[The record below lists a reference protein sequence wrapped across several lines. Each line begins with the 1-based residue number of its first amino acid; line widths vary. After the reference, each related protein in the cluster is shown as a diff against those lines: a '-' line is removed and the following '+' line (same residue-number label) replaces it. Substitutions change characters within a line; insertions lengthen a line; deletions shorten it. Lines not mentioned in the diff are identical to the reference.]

1 MPRAIRRSVLTYR
14 SQKGLLLAGAALAAM
29 LPLRGFAQSAP
40 PATQGAGTIVA
51 QAAVTAPAPQVA
63 DAAPAAPEAPE
74 EVIVTGTRQLGR
86 TKQQSPAPVDVI
98 SAKDLQATGEQNV
111 FDALNKVLPSLDLP
125 PVGFDTAGNVRSIR
139 LRGLSPDDVLVLI
152 DGKRRHVSANIN
164 ADIGPVGG
172 SDPVD
177 LDMIPISLIDH
188 IEVLRDGAAA
198 QYGSDAIAGV
208 INIILKHAD
217 HGGTAYAQEGATYV
231 QDGFTNNLG
240 GSMATSLGGNGYF
253 DLGADYTYHDHTN
266 RDGIF
271 PGVTGPNGTGSQL
284 ATPFTVPNLK
294 TISQIEGDPRKN
306 VADVGYN
313 TAYTISPE
321 VEIYSF
327 GTYAYRHS
335 ESFENY
341 RDPNTSGT
349 FVPTAITPATP
360 FGNLTAFNYYPG
372 GFEPVEAESEDDY
385 AATLGF
391 RGDLI
396 DDWHYDFSSTY
407 GADIE
412 NLSTIASINTDYLH
426 AFGYS
431 PTSFHAGEFND
442 SEWTNNLDFNKPI
455 DLGIF
460 AKPLSIAFGGEF
472 RRNTYQLEPGDG
484 PATFGGGSQAY
495 PGFTQASAGQYH
507 RTNEAVYIDLNT
519 NPIEHWQVDVAGRF
533 EHYSDV
539 KDTETGKLTTRYD
552 ITPWFAV
559 RGTISNGFRAP
570 SLAQEGFAAVNVGPT
585 TASGQFPVDSPAAK
599 ALGSVPLK
607 PERSQNYEVGI
618 VAEPIDL
625 MHVAVDLYRIDIR
638 DQIVDSGAFS
648 GPAALA
654 ALELSG
660 LLPPTCS
667 ANTGCNVYAQYFT
680 NGVSTKNY
688 GADITIDYTT
698 FLGDYG
704 KVAWLVAANL
714 SSITITHQ
722 EASAML
728 TPDVLS
734 EIDEDTPKSKVIL
747 QGTYT
752 YDQWS
757 LMTRVTRFGQS
768 VEVLADGPN
777 GGAPYTA
784 NRNAPAWIGD
794 VELGYKI
801 TPELT
806 FTLGANNFTDKYA
819 SHSTFLSRYHNAVEY
834 IPSSPYGIDGG
845 FYYGRLAYNFGA
857 PPPPPPPPAP
867 EAIATP
873 PSPPTIPVRTYLVF
887 FDWDRADLTARAKQ
901 IVSAAAEASTHV
913 QTTRI
918 EVDGYTDLSGTAAY
932 NQKLSVRRAET
943 VQNELVHDGV
953 PAGEIAIH
961 GYGESNP
968 LVPTAPGVREPQNRR
983 VEIVLK

>member
-1 MPRAIRRSVLTYR
+1 MPHDLLPVPQQNHGAVTHRST
-14 SQKGLLLAGAALAAM
+14 KGRLLASAALALM
-29 LPLRGFAQSAP
+29 LPSPLLAQNAP
-40 PATQGAGTIVA
+40 QSGPAAAPADPTLVA
-51 QAAVTAPAPQVA
+51 QATATAPAAAPPA
-63 DAAPAAPEAPE
+63 DAAPSAAPE
-74 EVIVTGTRQLGR
+74 EVIVTGTRQAGR
-86 TKQQSPAPVDVI
+86 TRQESPAPVDVI
-98 SAKDLQATGEQNV
+98 SAKELQATGEQNV

-164 ADIGPVGG
+164 ADIGPAGG

-217 HGGTAYAQEGATYV
+217 HGGSAFAQEGATYV

-240 GSMATSLGGNGYF
+240 ASMATSLGGNGYF
-253 DLGADYTYHDHTN
+253 DLGVDYTYHDHTN
-266 RDGIF
+266 RDGTF

-284 ATPFTVPNLK
+284 AVPFTVPNPK

-306 VADVGYN
+306 LANVGYN

-321 VEIYSF
+321 VELYSF
-327 GTYAYRHS
+327 ATYAYRHS

-341 RDPNTSGT
+341 RDPNTSGAY
-349 FVPTAITPATP
+349 PLA
-360 FGNLTAFNYYPG
+360 FGLYPN
-372 GFEPVEAESEDDY
+372 GFEPVEATNEDDY
-385 AATLGF
+385 AATFGV
-391 RGDLI
+391 RGDLV
-396 DDWHYDFSSTY
+396 DDWHYDLSSTY
-407 GADIE
+407 GGDII
-412 NLSTIASINTDYLH
+412 NLSTIASINTDYLA
-426 AFGYS
+426 AFGTS

-442 SEWTNNLDFNKPI
+442 TEWTTNLDFNKPVEI
-455 DLGIF
+455 GF

-472 RRNTYQLEPGDG
+472 RRNTYQLEPGDF
-484 PATFGGGSQAY
+484 PSTYGGGSQAY
-495 PGFTQASAGQYH
+495 PGFTAASAGQYH

-519 NPIEHWQVDVAGRF
+519 NPLEHWQVDVAGRF

-552 ITPWFAV
+552 ITPRFAV

-585 TASGQFPVDSPAAK
+585 TAIGQFPVNSAAAQ
-599 ALGSVPLK
+599 ALGAVPLK

-618 VAEPIDL
+618 VAEPIDRL
-625 MHVAVDLYRIDIR
+625 HVAVDAYRIDIR
-638 DQIVDSGAFS
+638 DQIVDSGTFS

-667 ANTGCNVYAQYFT
+667 AATGCNVYAQYYT

-688 GADITIDYTT
+688 GADITVDYTS
-698 FLGDYG
+698 FFGDYG

-722 EASAML
+722 EASAAL

-734 EIDEDTPKSKVIL
+734 EIAEDTPKSKVIL

-757 LMTRVTRFGQS
+757 LMARVTRFGQS
-768 VEVLADGPN
+768 VEVLPDGPN

-794 VELGYKI
+794 LEIGYKI
-801 TPELT
+801 TPEVT
-806 FTLGANNFTDKYA
+806 FTLGADNFTDKYA
-819 SHSTFLSRYHNAVEY
+819 SHSTFLSRYHNAIEY

-857 PPPPPPPPAP
+857 APPPPPPSPPEAVAPPPA
-867 EAIATP
+867 A
-873 PSPPTIPVRTYLVF
+873 TIPVRTYLVF
-887 FDWDRADLTARAKQ
+887 FDWDRADLTARARQ
-901 IVSAAAEASTHV
+901 IVDSAAEASTHV

-953 PAGEIAIH
+953 PAAEIAIH
-961 GYGESNP
+961 GYGQSNP

>member
-1 MPRAIRRSVLTYR
+1 
-14 SQKGLLLAGAALAAM
+14 
-29 LPLRGFAQSAP
+29 
-40 PATQGAGTIVA
+40 
-51 QAAVTAPAPQVA
+51 
-63 DAAPAAPEAPE
+63 
-74 EVIVTGTRQLGR
+74 LGR
-86 TKQQSPAPVDVI
+86 TKAQSPAPVDVI
-98 SAKDLQATGEQNV
+98 SATELQATGEQNV

-125 PVGFDTAGNVRSIR
+125 PIGFDTAGLVRSIR

-217 HGGTAYAQEGATYV
+217 HGGSAYAQEGATYV

-240 GSMATSLGGNGYF
+240 GSMGMSLGGNGFF
-253 DLGADYTYHDHTN
+253 DLGADYRYHDHTN

-271 PGVTGPNGTGSQL
+271 PGVTGPNGTGTQL
-284 ATPFTVPNLK
+284 ATPFTVPNPK
-294 TISQIEGDPRKN
+294 TISQIEGDPRYN
-306 VADVGYN
+306 LASVGYN
-313 TAYTISPE
+313 TGYNFGPT
-321 VEIYSF
+321 EIYSF

-335 ESFENY
+335 EAFENY

-349 FVPTAITPATP
+349 FVPGTGP
-360 FGNLTAFNYYPG
+360 FGNLTAFNYYPS
-372 GFEPVEAESEDDY
+372 GFEPLEAVNEDDY
-385 AATLGF
+385 AVTLGIK
-391 RGDLI
+391 GDLG
-396 DDWHYDFSSTY
+396 DDWHYDLSSTY
-407 GADIE
+407 GGDIE
-412 NLSTIASINTDYLH
+412 NISTIASINTDYLH
-426 AFGYS
+426 AFGVS
-431 PTSFHAGEFND
+431 PTHFHAGEFND
-442 SEWTNNLDFNKPI
+442 TEWTNNLDIDKPI

-460 AKPLSIAFGGEF
+460 ARPLNIAFGGEF
-472 RRNTYQLEPGDG
+472 RRNTYQLEPGDS
-484 PATFGGGSQAY
+484 AAIYGGGSQAY
-495 PGFTQASAGQYH
+495 PGFTPASAGYYQ
-507 RTNEAVYIDLNT
+507 RTNEAGYVDINT
-519 NPIEHWQVDVAGRF
+519 YPIEHWQIDLAGRF

-539 KDTETGKLTTRYD
+539 KDTETGKFTTRYD
-552 ITPWFAV
+552 IMPWFAV

-585 TASGQFPVDSPAAK
+585 TASGQFPVNSPAAR
-599 ALGSVPLK
+599 ALGSIPLK
-607 PERSQNYEVGI
+607 PERSQNYEAGI
-618 VAEPIDL
+618 VTEPVDR
-625 MHVAVDLYRIDIR
+625 MHIAVDVYRIDIR

-667 ANTGCNVYAQYFT
+667 AATGCNVYAQYFT
-680 NGVSTKNY
+680 NGVNTKNY
-688 GADITIDYTT
+688 GADVTIDY
-698 FLGDYG
+698 LMPLNDYG
-704 KVAWLVAANL
+704 KIAWLLAANF

-722 EASAML
+722 EASAAL

-734 EIDEDTPKSKVIL
+734 EISEDTPKSKIIL

-752 YDQWS
+752 YDKWS
-757 LMTRVTRFGQS
+757 LMGRVTRYGQS

-784 NRNAPAWIGD
+784 NRNAPAFIGD
-794 VELGYKI
+794 VEIGYKL

-806 FTLGANNFTDKYA
+806 FTLGADNFTDKYA
-819 SHSTFLSRYHNAVEY
+819 NHTTFTSRYHNAIEY

-857 PPPPPPPPAP
+857 PPKAPPQMPEPAASAPPA
-867 EAIATP
+867 I
-873 PSPPTIPVRTYLVF
+873 IPVRTYLVF
-887 FDWDRADLTARAKQ
+887 FDWDRADLTDRARQ
-901 IVSAAAEASTHV
+901 IVAQAAQASTKV
-913 QTTRI
+913 QTTKI
-918 EVDGYTDLSGTAAY
+918 EVNGYTDLSGTVPY
-932 NQKLSVRRAET
+932 NQKLSVRRAQT
-943 VQNELVHDGV
+943 VKTELVRDGV
-953 PAGEIAIH
+953 AANEISIH

-968 LVPTAPGVREPQNRR
+968 LVPTAKGVREPQNRR
-983 VEIVLK
+983 VEIILR

>member
-1 MPRAIRRSVLTYR
+1 MKPSKISA
-14 SQKGLLLAGAALAAM
+14 AALVVLLPAA
-29 LPLRGFAQSAP
+29 LQAQ
-40 PATQGAGTIVA
+40 
-51 QAAVTAPAPQVA
+51 TAPAP
-63 DAAPAAPEAPE
+63 AAPSLSSTDTNGQLGSSAEQ
-74 EVIVTGTRQLGR
+74 VIVTGTRQLGR
-86 TKQQSPAPVDVI
+86 TKAQSPAPVDVI
-98 SAKDLQATGEQNV
+98 SATDLQATGEQNV

-125 PVGFDTAGNVRSIR
+125 PVGFDTAGLVRSIR

-217 HGGTAYAQEGATYV
+217 HGGSAYAQEGATYV

-240 GSMATSLGGNGYF
+240 VSAGTSLGGNGFF
-253 DLGADYTYHDHTN
+253 DLGADYRYHDHTN
-266 RDGIF
+266 RDGTF
-271 PGVTGPNGTGSQL
+271 PGVTGPNGTGTQL
-284 ATPFTVPNLK
+284 ATPFTVPNPK
-294 TISQIEGDPRKN
+294 TVSQIEGDPRYN
-306 VADVGYN
+306 LASVGYN
-313 TAYTISPE
+313 TGYTIGAA
-321 VEIYSF
+321 EIYSF

-335 ESFENY
+335 EAFENY
-341 RDPNTSGT
+341 RDPNTSRT
-349 FVPTAITPATP
+349 FVPVAITPSTP

-372 GFEPVEAESEDDY
+372 GFEPLEAVNEDDY
-385 AATLGF
+385 AATLGLK
-391 RGDLI
+391 GDLG
-396 DDWHYDFSSTY
+396 DDWHYDLSSTY
-407 GADIE
+407 GGDIE
-412 NLSTIASINTDYLH
+412 NISTIASINTDYLH
-426 AFGYS
+426 AFGVS
-431 PTSFHAGEFND
+431 PTHFHAGEFND
-442 SEWTNNLDFNKPI
+442 TEWTNNLDIDKPI
-455 DLGIF
+455 DLGF
-460 AKPLSIAFGGEF
+460 LAAPLNVAFGGEF
-472 RRNTYQLEPGDG
+472 RRNTYQLQPGDSA
-484 PATFGGGSQAY
+484 ATFGGGSQAY
-495 PGFTQASAGQYH
+495 PGFTQASAGNYH
-507 RTNEAVYIDLNT
+507 RTNEAGYVDINT
-519 NPIEHWQVDVAGRF
+519 YPVEHWQIDLAGRF

-539 KDTETGKLTTRYD
+539 KNTETGKFTTRYD

-585 TASGQFPVDSPAAK
+585 TASGQFPVNSAAAR
-599 ALGSVPLK
+599 ALGSIPLK

-618 VAEPIDL
+618 VTEPMDR

-667 ANTGCNVYAQYFT
+667 AATGCNVYAQYFT
-680 NGVSTKNY
+680 NGVNTKNY
-688 GADITIDYTT
+688 GADVTIDYTMP
-698 FLGDYG
+698 LNDYG
-704 KVAWLVAANL
+704 KIAWLLAANF

-722 EASAML
+722 EASAAL

-734 EIDEDTPKSKVIL
+734 EISEDTPKSKIIL

-752 YDQWS
+752 YDKWS
-757 LMTRVTRFGQS
+757 LMGRVTRYGQS

-784 NRNAPAWIGD
+784 NRNAPAFIGD
-794 VELGYKI
+794 VEIGYKI

-806 FTLGANNFTDKYA
+806 FTLGADNFTDKYA
-819 SHSTFLSRYHNAVEY
+819 NHTTAISRYHNAVEY

-857 PPPPPPPPAP
+857 PPKAPPQMPEPIAAAPPQ
-867 EAIATP
+867 IV
-873 PSPPTIPVRTYLVF
+873 PVRTYLVF
-887 FDWDRADLTARAKQ
+887 FDWDRADLSERARQ
-901 IVSAAAEASTHV
+901 IVAQAAQASTKV
-913 QTTRI
+913 QTTKI
-918 EVDGYTDLSGTAAY
+918 EVNGYTDLSGTVPY
-932 NQKLSVRRAET
+932 NQKLSVRRAQT
-943 VQNELVHDGV
+943 VRTELVRDGV
-953 PAGEIAIH
+953 AESEISIH

-968 LVPTAPGVREPQNRR
+968 LVPTARGVREPQNRR
-983 VEIVLK
+983 VEIILR